1 MAISY
6 YQGNNPSWGIENPAL
21 RGSAAQTN
29 NSNYGSGNNPLY
41 ADAMYQTNS
50 NLQNQVSAARSCGKL
65 SARNQLKGTVSKI
78 TEGAVNSIVE
88 VDIGCGHK
96 VTSVITMASLK
107 DLGIRVGSPVTAII
121 KSSDVILMA

>member
-6 YQGNNPSWGIENPAL
+6 FQGYNPSWSIESQTSD
-21 RGSAAQTN
+21 GSTTQI
-29 NSNYGSGNNPLY
+29 SNFNYSNGNNPLY
-41 ADAMYQTNS
+41 VDAMSSTDS
-50 NLQNQVSAARSCGKL
+50 NLQKQESTTQSCGKL
-65 SARNQLKGTVSKI
+65 SARNQLRGTVIKV

-107 DLGIRVGSPVTAII
+107 DLGIRVGSTVTAII